1 MTKLGKFFIAFTLIA
16 LFSSCGYTPIFSKK
30 TVNFSI
36 ENIEFL
42 GKVNRNVKEKII
54 YALSAYKSDP
64 KKEKKISLIFQ
75 SSKNTIIVSKNQK
88 GEPQVYKVNLQIKMK
103 AILAENN
110 YFEKNIEQSATYS
123 AVERKSDEKLIEN
136 KVVENL
142 SNQIAQQ
149 IILELLEKTK

>member
-1 MTKLGKFFIAFTLIA
+1 
-16 LFSSCGYTPIFSKK
+16 
-30 TVNFSI
+30 
-36 ENIEFL
+36 
-42 GKVNRNVKEKII
+42 
-54 YALSAYKSDP
+54 
-64 KKEKKISLIFQ
+64 
-75 SSKNTIIVSKNQK
+75 
-88 GEPQVYKVNLQIKMK
+88 MK